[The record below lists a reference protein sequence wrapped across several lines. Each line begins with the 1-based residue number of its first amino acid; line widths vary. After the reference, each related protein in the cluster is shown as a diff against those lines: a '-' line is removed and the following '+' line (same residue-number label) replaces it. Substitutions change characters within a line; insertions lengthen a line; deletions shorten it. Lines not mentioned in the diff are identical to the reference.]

1 MIAGPRTGA
10 GTVHP
15 MRSQPTVRTIL
26 RTRGIGRRFA
36 GVTALDGIEAEIRAG
51 EVLAIVGENGAGKST
66 LLKILS
72 GVLPPSSGS
81 LEEVDDDGRTHE
93 LRLRSVAEAAQ
104 AGIALVHQELNLAEN
119 LDLAGAILLGREHH
133 RFGWLDTR
141 SMRAEAAQWLA
152 RVGLDL
158 DPSTLCGSLPIAQR
172 QLVEVAKALSTNAR
186 ILILDEPTSSL
197 SARETE
203 RLLAMLDELRRS
215 GVAIVYV
222 SHHLDEVLSVA
233 DRVIVLR
240 DGRMA
245 GTLDR
250 ASMVRATIER
260 LMVGRTLP
268 PTTARPSL
276 DDAPTRLIAEGVV
289 SAHRR
294 RRPASLTVKR
304 GEIVGLA
311 GLVGAGRTELL
322 EAIAGLGHA
331 GGRITLDG
339 RALTGS
345 IAERVARGLAIVP
358 EDRARHGLFTLDP
371 VRTNVSMAWLPRGAH
386 AGLVDRAGE
395 RDLVDGMITR
405 LRLRPADPARRV
417 QTLSGGNQQK
427 TILGRWLSIEPSVL
441 LLDEPTRGVDVGARH
456 DIHEAIRAAAT
467 AGCAVLFASSDL
479 EEVLLLADRVLVM
492 HDGAIAGEF
501 LRDAATEVAIM
512 GLATG
517 GAMEAAR

>member
-1 MIAGPRTGA
+1 MASAPQ
-10 GTVHP
+10 V
-15 MRSQPTVRTIL
+15 STIL
-26 RTRGIGRRFA
+26 RARGIGRRFA
-36 GVTALDGIEAEIRAG
+36 GVTALDGIDADIRAG

-72 GVLPPSSGS
+72 GVLAPSSGS
-81 LEEVDDDGRTHE
+81 LEEVDGHGHAHE
-93 LRLRSVAEAAQ
+93 LRLRSVADAAQ

-133 RFGWLDTR
+133 RFGWFDTR
-141 SMRAEAAQWLA
+141 SMRAEAGRWLA

-172 QLVEVAKALSTNAR
+172 QLVEIAKALSANAR

-203 RLLAMLDELRRS
+203 RLLSMLDELRRS
-215 GVAIVYV
+215 GVAVVYV
-222 SHHLDEVLSVA
+222 SHHLNEVLAIA
-233 DRVIVLR
+233 DRALVLR

-250 ASMVRATIER
+250 STMDRSTIER
-260 LMVGRTLP
+260 LMVGRDLP
-268 PTTARPSL
+268 PVTVRPSL
-276 DDAPTRLIAEGVV
+276 DDSSTRLAVDGLI

-294 RRPASLTVKR
+294 RRPVSLTVRR

-331 GGRITLDG
+331 SGCISLDG
-339 RALTGS
+339 RPLTGT

-371 VRTNVSMAWLPRGAH
+371 VRTNISMAWLPRGAH
-386 AGLVDRAGE
+386 AGLVDHAGE
-395 RDLVDGMITR
+395 RELVGGMITR
-405 LRLRPADPARRV
+405 LRLRPTDSARRV

-427 TILGRWLSIEPSVL
+427 TILGRWLAVEPSVL

-456 DIHEAIRAAAT
+456 DIHEAVRAAAA

-479 EEVLLLADRVLVM
+479 EEVLLLADRILVM

-501 LRDAATEVAIM
+501 LREAATDVAIM
-512 GLATG
+512 SLATG
-517 GAMEAAR
+517 GALEGAR

>member
-1 MIAGPRTGA
+1 MP
-10 GTVHP
+10 
-15 MRSQPTVRTIL
+15 SEPTVRSIL
-26 RTRGIGRRFA
+26 RARGIGRRFA
-36 GVTALDGIEAEIRAG
+36 GVTALDGIEADIRAG

-72 GVLPPSSGS
+72 GVLAPSSGS
-81 LEEVDDDGRTHE
+81 LEEVDAQGHARE

-133 RFGWLDTR
+133 RFGWLNTR
-141 SMRAEAAQWLA
+141 SMHAEAARWLE

-172 QLVEVAKALSTNAR
+172 QLVEIAKALSANAR

-222 SHHLDEVLSVA
+222 SHHLDEVLAIA
-233 DRVIVLR
+233 DRAIVLR

-250 ASMVRATIER
+250 ASMDRATIER
-260 LMVGRTLP
+260 LMVGRDLP

-276 DDAPTRLIAEGVV
+276 DGAPARLVVDRVV

-294 RRPASLTVKR
+294 QRPASLTVRR

-331 GGRITLDG
+331 SGRISLDG
-339 RALTGS
+339 RPLTGT

-358 EDRARHGLFTLDP
+358 EDRARNGLFTLDA
-371 VRTNVSMAWLPRGAH
+371 VRTNVSMAWLPRGSR
-386 AGLVDRAGE
+386 AGLVDRDGE
-395 RDLVDGMITR
+395 RDLVDGMVTR
-405 LRLRPADPARRV
+405 LRLRPADPSRRV

-427 TILGRWLSIEPSVL
+427 TILGRWLAVEPSVL

-456 DIHEAIRAAAT
+456 DIHEAVRAAAT

-479 EEVLLLADRVLVM
+479 EEVLLLADRIVVM

-501 LRDAATEVAIM
+501 TRDTATEVAIM

-517 GAMEAAR
+517 GTLETAR

>member
-1 MIAGPRTGA
+1 MASPLR
-10 GTVHP
+10 
-15 MRSQPTVRTIL
+15 VRPIL
-26 RTRGIGRRFA
+26 RARGIGRRFT
-36 GVTALDGIEAEIRAG
+36 GVTALESIDLEIRAG

-72 GVLPPSSGS
+72 GVLQPGSGS
-81 LEEVDDDGRTHE
+81 LEAVAEDGHAHDM
-93 LRLRSVAEAAQ
+93 RLRSVADATL

-141 SMRAEAAQWLA
+141 SMHAEAARWLA

-158 DPSTLCGSLPIAQR
+158 DPSTPCGSLPIAQR
-172 QLVEVAKALSTNAR
+172 QLVEIAKALSANAR

-203 RLLAMLDELRRS
+203 RLLAMLDDLRRS
-215 GVAIVYV
+215 GVAVVYV
-222 SHHLDEVLSVA
+222 SHHLDEVLRIA
-233 DRVIVLR
+233 DRALVLR

-245 GTLDR
+245 GTLERPAMDR
-250 ASMVRATIER
+250 ATLER
-260 LMVGRTLP
+260 LMVGRDLP

-276 DDAPTRLIAEGVV
+276 DGAPERLVVEGLV
-289 SAHRR
+289 SAHSRR
-294 RRPASLTVKR
+294 KAASLTVRR

-331 GGRITLDG
+331 AGRITMDG
-339 RALTGS
+339 RELGGT

-371 VRTNVSMAWLPRGAH
+371 VRTNMSMAWLPRGAR
-386 AGLVDRAGE
+386 AGFVDHGGE
-395 RDLVDGMITR
+395 RDLVDGMIAR
-405 LRLRPADPARRV
+405 LRLRPADPSRRV
-417 QTLSGGNQQK
+417 QVLSGGNQQK
-427 TILGRWLSIEPSVL
+427 TILGRWLAVEPSVL

-456 DIHEAIRAAAT
+456 DIHEAVRAAAT
-467 AGCAVLFASSDL
+467 SGCAVLFASSDL
-479 EEVLLLADRVLVM
+479 EEVLLLADRILVM

-501 LRDAATEVAIM
+501 TRDTATEVAIM

-517 GAMEAAR
+517 GALEAAR

>member
-1 MIAGPRTGA
+1 MASAP
-10 GTVHP
+10 
-15 MRSQPTVRTIL
+15 QVRTIL
-26 RTRGIGRRFA
+26 RARGIGRRFA
-36 GVTALDGIEAEIRAG
+36 GVTALDGIDADIRAG

-72 GVLPPSSGS
+72 GVLQPSSGS
-81 LEEVDDDGRTHE
+81 LERIDADARTHE
-93 LRLRSVAEAAQ
+93 LRLRSVADAAQ

-141 SMRAEAAQWLA
+141 SMRAEAARWLA

-172 QLVEVAKALSTNAR
+172 QLVEIAKALSANAR

-203 RLLAMLDELRRS
+203 RLLSMLDELRRS
-215 GVAIVYV
+215 GVAVVYV
-222 SHHLDEVLSVA
+222 SHHLNEVLAIA
-233 DRVIVLR
+233 DRALVLR

-250 ASMVRATIER
+250 STMDRSTIER
-260 LMVGRTLP
+260 LMVGRDLP
-268 PTTARPSL
+268 PVTVRPSL
-276 DDAPTRLIAEGVV
+276 DDSSIRLAVGGLI

-294 RRPASLTVKR
+294 RRPVSLTVRR

-331 GGRITLDG
+331 SGCISLDG
-339 RALTGS
+339 RPLTGT

-371 VRTNVSMAWLPRGAH
+371 VRTNISMAWLPRGAH
-386 AGLVDRAGE
+386 AGLVDHAGE
-395 RDLVDGMITR
+395 RELVGGMITR
-405 LRLRPADPARRV
+405 LRLRPTDPARRV

-427 TILGRWLSIEPSVL
+427 TILGRWLAVEPSVL

-456 DIHEAIRAAAT
+456 DIHEAVRAAAA

-479 EEVLLLADRVLVM
+479 EEVLLLADRILVM

-501 LRDAATEVAIM
+501 LREAATDVAIM
-512 GLATG
+512 SLATG
-517 GAMEAAR
+517 GALEGAR

>member
-1 MIAGPRTGA
+1 MASAP
-10 GTVHP
+10 
-15 MRSQPTVRTIL
+15 QVRTIL
-26 RTRGIGRRFA
+26 RARGIGRRFA
-36 GVTALDGIEAEIRAG
+36 GVTALDGIDADIRAG

-72 GVLPPSSGS
+72 GVLQPSSGS
-81 LEEVDDDGRTHE
+81 LERIDADARTHE
-93 LRLRSVAEAAQ
+93 LRLRSVADAAQ

-141 SMRAEAAQWLA
+141 SMRAEAARWLA

-172 QLVEVAKALSTNAR
+172 QLVEIAKALSANAR

-203 RLLAMLDELRRS
+203 RLLSMLDELRRS
-215 GVAIVYV
+215 GVAVVYV
-222 SHHLDEVLSVA
+222 SHHLDEVLAIA
-233 DRVIVLR
+233 DRALVLR

-250 ASMVRATIER
+250 STMDRSTIER
-260 LMVGRTLP
+260 LMVGRDLP
-268 PTTARPSL
+268 PVTVRPSL
-276 DDAPTRLIAEGVV
+276 DDSSTRLAVDGLI

-294 RRPASLTVKR
+294 RRPVSLTVRR

-331 GGRITLDG
+331 SGCISLDG
-339 RALTGS
+339 RPLTGT
-345 IAERVARGLAIVP
+345 IADRVARGLAIVP

-371 VRTNVSMAWLPRGAH
+371 VRTNISMAWLPRGAH
-386 AGLVDRAGE
+386 AGLVDHAGE
-395 RDLVDGMITR
+395 RELVGGMITR
-405 LRLRPADPARRV
+405 LRLRPTEPARRV

-427 TILGRWLSIEPSVL
+427 TILGRWLAVEPSVL

-456 DIHEAIRAAAT
+456 DIHEAVRAAAA

-479 EEVLLLADRVLVM
+479 EEVLLLADRILVM

-501 LRDAATEVAIM
+501 LREAATDVAIM
-512 GLATG
+512 SLATG
-517 GAMEAAR
+517 GALEGAR

>member
-1 MIAGPRTGA
+1 MASAPQ
-10 GTVHP
+10 V
-15 MRSQPTVRTIL
+15 STIL
-26 RTRGIGRRFA
+26 RARGIGRRFA
-36 GVTALDGIEAEIRAG
+36 GVTALDGIDADIRAG

-72 GVLPPSSGS
+72 GVLQPSSGS
-81 LEEVDDDGRTHE
+81 LERIDADARTHE
-93 LRLRSVAEAAQ
+93 LRLRSVADAAQ

-141 SMRAEAAQWLA
+141 SMRAEAGRWLA

-172 QLVEVAKALSTNAR
+172 QLVEIAKALSANAR

-203 RLLAMLDELRRS
+203 RLLSMLDELRRS
-215 GVAIVYV
+215 GVAVVYV
-222 SHHLDEVLSVA
+222 SHHLDEVLAIA
-233 DRVIVLR
+233 DRALVLR

-250 ASMVRATIER
+250 STMDRSTIER
-260 LMVGRTLP
+260 LMVGRDLP
-268 PTTARPSL
+268 PVTVRPSL
-276 DDAPTRLIAEGVV
+276 DDSSIRLAVGGLI

-294 RRPASLTVKR
+294 RRPASLSVKR

-331 GGRITLDG
+331 SGCISLDG
-339 RALTGS
+339 RPLTGT

-371 VRTNVSMAWLPRGAH
+371 VRTNISMAWLPRGAH
-386 AGLVDRAGE
+386 AGLVDHAGE
-395 RDLVDGMITR
+395 RELVGGMITR
-405 LRLRPADPARRV
+405 LRLRPTDPARRV

-427 TILGRWLSIEPSVL
+427 TILGRWLAVEPSVL

-456 DIHEAIRAAAT
+456 DIHEAVRAAAA

-479 EEVLLLADRVLVM
+479 EEVLLLADRILVM

-501 LRDAATEVAIM
+501 LREAATDVAIM
-512 GLATG
+512 SLATG
-517 GAMEAAR
+517 GALEAAR

>member
-1 MIAGPRTGA
+1 MASAP
-10 GTVHP
+10 
-15 MRSQPTVRTIL
+15 QVRTIL
-26 RTRGIGRRFA
+26 RARGIGRRFA
-36 GVTALDGIEAEIRAG
+36 GVTALDGIDADIRAG

-72 GVLPPSSGS
+72 GVLAPSSGS
-81 LEEVDDDGRTHE
+81 LEKVDAQGHAHE

-141 SMRAEAAQWLA
+141 SMRAEAARWLA

-172 QLVEVAKALSTNAR
+172 QLVEIAKALSANAR

-203 RLLAMLDELRRS
+203 RLLSMLDELRRS
-215 GVAIVYV
+215 GVAVVYV
-222 SHHLDEVLSVA
+222 SHHLDEVLAIA
-233 DRVIVLR
+233 DRALVLR

-250 ASMVRATIER
+250 STMDRSTIER
-260 LMVGRTLP
+260 LMVGRDLP
-268 PTTARPSL
+268 PVTVRPSL
-276 DDAPTRLIAEGVV
+276 DDASIRLAVDGLI

-294 RRPASLTVKR
+294 RRPASLSVRR

-331 GGRITLDG
+331 SGSISLDG
-339 RALTGS
+339 RPLTGT

-371 VRTNVSMAWLPRGAH
+371 VRTNISMAWLPRGAH
-386 AGLVDRAGE
+386 AGLVDHAGE
-395 RDLVDGMITR
+395 RELVGGMITR

-427 TILGRWLSIEPSVL
+427 TILGRWLAVEPSVL

-456 DIHEAIRAAAT
+456 DIHEAVRAAAA

-479 EEVLLLADRVLVM
+479 EEVLLLADRILVM

-501 LRDAATEVAIM
+501 LREAATDVAIM
-512 GLATG
+512 SLATG
-517 GAMEAAR
+517 GALEGAR

>member
-1 MIAGPRTGA
+1 MASAPQ
-10 GTVHP
+10 V
-15 MRSQPTVRTIL
+15 STIL
-26 RTRGIGRRFA
+26 RARGIGRRFA
-36 GVTALDGIEAEIRAG
+36 GVTALDGIDADIRAG

-72 GVLPPSSGS
+72 GVLQPSSGS
-81 LEEVDDDGRTHE
+81 LERIDADARTHE
-93 LRLRSVAEAAQ
+93 LRLRSVADAAQ

-141 SMRAEAAQWLA
+141 SMRAEAGRWLA

-172 QLVEVAKALSTNAR
+172 QLVEIAKALSANAR

-203 RLLAMLDELRRS
+203 RLLSMLDELRRS
-215 GVAIVYV
+215 GVAVVYV
-222 SHHLDEVLSVA
+222 SHHLDEVLAIA
-233 DRVIVLR
+233 DRALVLR

-250 ASMVRATIER
+250 STMDRSTIER
-260 LMVGRTLP
+260 LMVGRDLP
-268 PTTARPSL
+268 PVTVRPSL
-276 DDAPTRLIAEGVV
+276 DDSSIRLAVDGLI

-294 RRPASLTVKR
+294 RRPVSLTVRR

-322 EAIAGLGHA
+322 EAIADLGHA
-331 GGRITLDG
+331 SGCISLDG
-339 RALTGS
+339 RPLTGT

-371 VRTNVSMAWLPRGAH
+371 VRTNISMAWLPRGAH
-386 AGLVDRAGE
+386 AGLVDHAGE
-395 RDLVDGMITR
+395 RELVGGMITR
-405 LRLRPADPARRV
+405 LRLRPTDPARRV

-427 TILGRWLSIEPSVL
+427 TILGRWLAVEPSVL

-456 DIHEAIRAAAT
+456 DIHEAVRAAAA

-479 EEVLLLADRVLVM
+479 EEVLLLADRILVM

-501 LRDAATEVAIM
+501 LREAATDVAIM
-512 GLATG
+512 SLATG
-517 GAMEAAR
+517 GALEGAR

>member
-1 MIAGPRTGA
+1 MVDATP
-10 GTVHP
+10 
-15 MRSQPTVRTIL
+15 VRTIL
-26 RTRGIGRRFA
+26 RARNVGRRFA
-36 GVTALDGIEAEIRAG
+36 GVTALEGVDAEIRSG

-72 GVLPPSSGS
+72 GVLQPSSGA
-81 LEEVDDDGRTHE
+81 LEAVDGNASAHE
-93 LRLRSVAEAAQ
+93 LRLRSVADATQ

-133 RFGWLDTR
+133 RCGWLNTR
-141 SMRAEAAQWLA
+141 SMHAEAKRWLA

-158 DPSTLCGSLPIAQR
+158 DPATLCGSLPIAQR
-172 QLVEVAKALSTNAR
+172 QLVEIAKALSANAR

-197 SARETE
+197 SARESE

-215 GVAIVYV
+215 GVAVVYV
-222 SHHLDEVLSVA
+222 SHHLDEVLAIA
-233 DRVIVLR
+233 DRALVLR

-245 GTLDR
+245 GTLER
-250 ASMVRATIER
+250 ASMDRATIER
-260 LMVGRTLP
+260 LMVGRDLP
-268 PTTARPSL
+268 PVSARPSL
-276 DDAPTRLIAEGVV
+276 DAAPTRLIVERVV
-289 SAHRR
+289 SSHHR
-294 RRPASLTVKR
+294 RRPASLTVRR

-331 GGRITLDG
+331 SGSILLDG
-339 RALTGS
+339 RELAGS

-371 VRTNVSMAWLPRGAH
+371 VSTNVSMAWLPRGAR
-386 AGLVDRAGE
+386 AGLVDHAGE
-395 RDLVDGMITR
+395 RDLVGGMITR

-427 TILGRWLSIEPSVL
+427 TILGRWLAVEPSVL

-456 DIHEAIRAAAT
+456 DIHEAVRAAAM

-479 EEVLLLADRVLVM
+479 EEVLLLADRILVM
-492 HDGAIAGEF
+492 HDGLIAGE
-501 LRDAATEVAIM
+501 LSREAATDVAIM

>member
-1 MIAGPRTGA
+1 MASAPQ
-10 GTVHP
+10 V
-15 MRSQPTVRTIL
+15 STIL
-26 RTRGIGRRFA
+26 RARGIGRRFA
-36 GVTALDGIEAEIRAG
+36 GVTALDGIDADIRAG

-72 GVLPPSSGS
+72 GVLQPSSGS
-81 LEEVDDDGRTHE
+81 LERIDADARTHE
-93 LRLRSVAEAAQ
+93 LRLRSVADAAQ

-141 SMRAEAAQWLA
+141 SMRAEAGRWLA

-172 QLVEVAKALSTNAR
+172 QLVEIAKALSANAR

-203 RLLAMLDELRRS
+203 RLLSMLDELRRS
-215 GVAIVYV
+215 GVAVVYV
-222 SHHLDEVLSVA
+222 SHHLDEVLAIA
-233 DRVIVLR
+233 DRALVLR

-250 ASMVRATIER
+250 STMDRSTIER
-260 LMVGRTLP
+260 LMVGRDLP
-268 PTTARPSL
+268 PVTVRPSL
-276 DDAPTRLIAEGVV
+276 DDSSIRLAVGGLI

-294 RRPASLTVKR
+294 RRPASLSVKR

-331 GGRITLDG
+331 SGCISLDG
-339 RALTGS
+339 RPLTGT

-371 VRTNVSMAWLPRGAH
+371 VRTNISMAWLPRGAH
-386 AGLVDRAGE
+386 AGLVDHAGE
-395 RDLVDGMITR
+395 HELVDGMITR

-427 TILGRWLSIEPSVL
+427 TILGRWLAVEPSVL

-456 DIHEAIRAAAT
+456 DIHEAVRAAAA

-479 EEVLLLADRVLVM
+479 EEVLLLADRILVM

-501 LRDAATEVAIM
+501 LREAATDVAIM
-512 GLATG
+512 SLATG
-517 GAMEAAR
+517 GALEAAR

>member
-1 MIAGPRTGA
+1 MASAP
-10 GTVHP
+10 
-15 MRSQPTVRTIL
+15 QVRTIL
-26 RTRGIGRRFA
+26 RARGIGRRFA
-36 GVTALDGIEAEIRAG
+36 GVTAIDGIDADIRAG

-72 GVLPPSSGS
+72 GVLQPSSGS
-81 LEEVDDDGRTHE
+81 LERIDADARTHE
-93 LRLRSVAEAAQ
+93 LRLRSVADAAQ

-141 SMRAEAAQWLA
+141 SMRAEAARWLA

-172 QLVEVAKALSTNAR
+172 QLVEIAKALSANAR

-197 SARETE
+197 SARETD
-203 RLLAMLDELRRS
+203 RLLSMLDELRRS
-215 GVAIVYV
+215 GVAVVYV
-222 SHHLDEVLSVA
+222 SHHLDEVLAIA
-233 DRVIVLR
+233 DRALVLR

-250 ASMVRATIER
+250 STMDRSTIER
-260 LMVGRTLP
+260 LMVGRDLP
-268 PTTARPSL
+268 PVTVRPSL
-276 DDAPTRLIAEGVV
+276 DDSSIRLAVGGLI

-331 GGRITLDG
+331 SGCISLDG
-339 RALTGS
+339 RPLTGTIS
-345 IAERVARGLAIVP
+345 ERVARGLAIVP

-386 AGLVDRAGE
+386 AWMVDHAGE

-427 TILGRWLSIEPSVL
+427 TILGRWLAVEPRVL

-456 DIHEAIRAAAT
+456 DIHEAVRAVAT

-479 EEVLLLADRVLVM
+479 EEVLLLADRILVM

-501 LRDAATEVAIM
+501 LREAATDVAIM
-512 GLATG
+512 SLATG
-517 GAMEAAR
+517 GALEGAR

>member
-1 MIAGPRTGA
+1 MPSAPH
-10 GTVHP
+10 V
-15 MRSQPTVRTIL
+15 STIL
-26 RTRGIGRRFA
+26 RAHGIGRRFA
-36 GVTALDGIEAEIRAG
+36 GVTALDGIDADIRAG

-72 GVLPPSSGS
+72 GVLQPSSGS
-81 LEEVDDDGRTHE
+81 LEWMDADARAHE
-93 LRLRSVAEAAQ
+93 LRLRSVADAAE

-141 SMRAEAAQWLA
+141 SMHAEAARWLA
-152 RVGLDL
+152 RVGLEL

-172 QLVEVAKALSTNAR
+172 QLVEIAKALSAKAR

-222 SHHLDEVLSVA
+222 SHHLDEVLAIA
-233 DRVIVLR
+233 DRALVLR

-245 GTLDR
+245 GTLERTAMDR
-250 ASMVRATIER
+250 STIER
-260 LMVGRTLP
+260 LMVGRDLP
-268 PTTARPSL
+268 PVTARPSL
-276 DDAPTRLIAEGVV
+276 EDSPIRLAVDGLI
-289 SAHRR
+289 SAHHR
-294 RRPASLTVKR
+294 RRPASLAVQR

-331 GGRITLDG
+331 SGRITLDG
-339 RALTGS
+339 RALEGT

-371 VRTNVSMAWLPRGAH
+371 VCTNISMAWLPRGAR
-386 AGLVDRAGE
+386 AGMVDHAGE
-395 RDLVDGMITR
+395 RDLVAGMITR

-427 TILGRWLSIEPSVL
+427 TILGRWLAVEPSVL

-456 DIHEAIRAAAT
+456 DIHEAVRAAAT

-479 EEVLLLADRVLVM
+479 EEVLLLADRILVM

-501 LRDAATEVAIM
+501 LREAATDVAIM

-517 GAMEAAR
+517 GALETAR

>member
-1 MIAGPRTGA
+1 MASAP
-10 GTVHP
+10 
-15 MRSQPTVRTIL
+15 QVRTIL
-26 RTRGIGRRFA
+26 RARGIGRRFA
-36 GVTALDGIEAEIRAG
+36 GVTALDGIDADIRAG

-72 GVLPPSSGS
+72 GVLQPSSGS
-81 LEEVDDDGRTHE
+81 LERIDADARTHE
-93 LRLRSVAEAAQ
+93 LRLRSVADAAQ

-141 SMRAEAAQWLA
+141 SMRAEAGRWLA

-172 QLVEVAKALSTNAR
+172 QLVEIAKALSANAR

-203 RLLAMLDELRRS
+203 RLLSMLDELRRS
-215 GVAIVYV
+215 GVAVVYV
-222 SHHLDEVLSVA
+222 SHHLDEVLAIA
-233 DRVIVLR
+233 DRALVLR

-250 ASMVRATIER
+250 STMDRSTIER
-260 LMVGRTLP
+260 LMVGRDLP
-268 PTTARPSL
+268 PVTVRPSL
-276 DDAPTRLIAEGVV
+276 DDSSIRLAVGGLI

-294 RRPASLTVKR
+294 RRPVSLTVRR

-331 GGRITLDG
+331 SGCISLDG
-339 RALTGS
+339 RPLTGT

-371 VRTNVSMAWLPRGAH
+371 VRTNISMAWLPRGAH
-386 AGLVDRAGE
+386 AGLVDHAGE
-395 RDLVDGMITR
+395 RELVGGMITR
-405 LRLRPADPARRV
+405 LRLRPTDPARRV

-427 TILGRWLSIEPSVL
+427 TILGRWLAVEPSVL

-456 DIHEAIRAAAT
+456 DIHEAVRAAAA

-479 EEVLLLADRVLVM
+479 EEVLLLADRILVM

-501 LRDAATEVAIM
+501 LREAATDVAIM
-512 GLATG
+512 SLATG
-517 GAMEAAR
+517 GALEGAR

>member
-1 MIAGPRTGA
+1 MASAPQ
-10 GTVHP
+10 V
-15 MRSQPTVRTIL
+15 STIL
-26 RTRGIGRRFA
+26 RARGIGRRFA
-36 GVTALDGIEAEIRAG
+36 GVTALDGIDADIRAG

-72 GVLPPSSGS
+72 GVLQPSSGS
-81 LEEVDDDGRTHE
+81 LERIDADARTHE
-93 LRLRSVAEAAQ
+93 LRLRSVADAAQ

-141 SMRAEAAQWLA
+141 SMRAEASRWLA

-172 QLVEVAKALSTNAR
+172 QLVEIAKALSANAR

-203 RLLAMLDELRRS
+203 RLLSMLDELRRS
-215 GVAIVYV
+215 GVAVVYV
-222 SHHLDEVLSVA
+222 SHHLDEVLAIA
-233 DRVIVLR
+233 DRALVLR

-250 ASMVRATIER
+250 STMDRSTIER
-260 LMVGRTLP
+260 LMVGRDLP
-268 PTTARPSL
+268 PVTVRPSL
-276 DDAPTRLIAEGVV
+276 DEASIRLAVDGLI

-294 RRPASLTVKR
+294 RRPASLSVKR

-331 GGRITLDG
+331 SGSISLDG
-339 RALTGS
+339 HPLTGT

-358 EDRARHGLFTLDP
+358 EDRARHGLFTLDA

-386 AGLVDRAGE
+386 AGLVDHAGE
-395 RDLVDGMITR
+395 HELVDGMITR

-427 TILGRWLSIEPSVL
+427 TILGRWLAVEPSVL

-456 DIHEAIRAAAT
+456 DIHEAVRAAAA

-479 EEVLLLADRVLVM
+479 EEVLLLADRILVM

-501 LRDAATEVAIM
+501 LREAATDVAIM
-512 GLATG
+512 SLATG
-517 GAMEAAR
+517 GALEAAR

>member
-1 MIAGPRTGA
+1 VRRGYSPSMA
-10 GTVHP
+10 
-15 MRSQPTVRTIL
+15 SQQRVRTIL
-26 RTRGIGRRFA
+26 RARGVGRRFA
-36 GVTALDGIEAEIRAG
+36 GVTALDGIDAEIRTG

-72 GVLPPSSGS
+72 GVLQPGSGA
-81 LEEVDDDGRTHE
+81 LEAVDDEGCAHGLT
-93 LRLRSVAEAAQ
+93 LRSVADAEQ

-133 RFGWLDTR
+133 RLGWLDTR
-141 SMRAEAAQWLA
+141 SMRAEASRWLT

-158 DPSTLCGSLPIAQR
+158 DPATPCGSLPIAQR
-172 QLVEVAKALSTNAR
+172 QLVEIAKALSARAR

-203 RLLAMLDELRRS
+203 RLLATIDELRRD

-222 SHHLDEVLSVA
+222 SHHLDEVLRIA
-233 DRVIVLR
+233 DRALVLR

-245 GTLDR
+245 GSLDR
-250 ASMVRATIER
+250 ASMDRGTIER
-260 LMVGRTLP
+260 LMVGRDLP
-268 PTTARPSL
+268 PVSERPAL
-276 DDAPTRLIAEGVV
+276 DAQPVRLEVSGLV

-294 RRPASLTVKR
+294 RRPATLAVRR

-322 EAIAGLGHA
+322 EAIAGIGHVA
-331 GGRITLDG
+331 GRVTLDG
-339 RALTGS
+339 HPLDGTVAQ
-345 IAERVARGLAIVP
+345 RVARGLAIVP
-358 EDRARHGLFTLDP
+358 EDRARNGLFPADA
-371 VRTNVSMAWLPRGAH
+371 VRTNVSVAWLPHGAH
-386 AGLVDRAGE
+386 AGMVDRRGEDGLVDTMVSR
-395 RDLVDGMITR
+395 M
-405 LRLRPADPARRV
+405 RLRPADPTRRV

-427 TILGRWLSIEPSVL
+427 AILARWLAVEPSVL

-456 DIHEAIRAAAT
+456 DIHEAVRAAAT

-479 EEVLLLADRVLVM
+479 EEVLLLADRILVM
-492 HDGAIAGEF
+492 HDGAIAGECM
-501 LRDAATEVAIM
+501 RAQATEVLVM

-517 GAMEAAR
+517 GTMEHAR

>member
-1 MIAGPRTGA
+1 MASAPQ
-10 GTVHP
+10 V
-15 MRSQPTVRTIL
+15 STIL
-26 RTRGIGRRFA
+26 RARGIGRRFA
-36 GVTALDGIEAEIRAG
+36 GVTALDGIDADIRAG

-72 GVLPPSSGS
+72 GVLQPSSGS
-81 LEEVDDDGRTHE
+81 LERIDADARTHE
-93 LRLRSVAEAAQ
+93 LRLRSVADAAQ

-141 SMRAEAAQWLA
+141 SMRAEASRWLA

-172 QLVEVAKALSTNAR
+172 QLVEIAKALSANTR

-203 RLLAMLDELRRS
+203 RLLSMLDELRRS
-215 GVAIVYV
+215 GVAVVYV
-222 SHHLDEVLSVA
+222 SHHLDEVLAIA
-233 DRVIVLR
+233 DRALVLR

-250 ASMVRATIER
+250 STMDRSTIER
-260 LMVGRTLP
+260 LMVGRDLP
-268 PTTARPSL
+268 PVTVRPSL
-276 DDAPTRLIAEGVV
+276 DEASIRLAVDGLI

-294 RRPASLTVKR
+294 RRPASLSVKR

-331 GGRITLDG
+331 SGSISLDG
-339 RALTGS
+339 HPLTGT

-358 EDRARHGLFTLDP
+358 EDRARHGLFTLDA

-386 AGLVDRAGE
+386 AGLVDHAGE
-395 RDLVDGMITR
+395 HELVDWLITR
-405 LRLRPADPARRV
+405 LRLRPGDPARRV

-427 TILGRWLSIEPSVL
+427 TILGRWLAVEPSVL

-456 DIHEAIRAAAT
+456 DIHEAVRAAAA

-479 EEVLLLADRVLVM
+479 EEVLLLADRILVM

-501 LRDAATEVAIM
+501 LREAATDVAIM
-512 GLATG
+512 SLATG
-517 GAMEAAR
+517 GALEAAR